1 MAVAVRSGSVCAC
14 ATLSLKDIL
23 QEIKN
28 DYSERKGVMFCY
40 DLLYCTVENT
50 DKTPS
55 KNSESV
61 VFAMANCI

>member
-28 DYSERKGVMFCY
+28 DYSERKVVMI
-40 DLLYCTVENT
+40 YCTVENT